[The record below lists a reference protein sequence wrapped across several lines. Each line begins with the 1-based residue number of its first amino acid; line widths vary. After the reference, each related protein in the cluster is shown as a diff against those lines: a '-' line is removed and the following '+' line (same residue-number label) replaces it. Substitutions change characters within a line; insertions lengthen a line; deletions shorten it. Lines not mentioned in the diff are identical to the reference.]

1 MAQEIGLIKGV
12 NGPVVKVKNVENARM
27 LEVVEVGEHHLIGE
41 IVRLNGTEAI
51 VQVYED
57 TTGLKPGDK
66 VYGSGMP
73 LSLEL
78 GPGLLRSIY
87 DGIERPLTAIREKY
101 GNYIQKGSRIPALD
115 HAKLWKFTPAVKKGE
130 TVTPGQ
136 IIGSVQETE
145 SVEHRILIQPDAEAG
160 ELVEIV
166 PPGDYN
172 IDKVVATVK
181 GKNGTFDVKMFQVWA
196 IREPRPIKTRMGSVI
211 PMITGQRVI
220 DTLFPISK
228 GGTSIVPGGFGTGK
242 TMVQHAL
249 AKWSDV
255 DIIIYVGCGERGNEM
270 TDVLLSFPELIDPR
284 SGKSLMGRTVLIANI
299 SNMPVAA
306 REASIYTGITIA
318 EYYRDMGYDVAV
330 MADSTS
336 RWAEALRELS
346 GRMEEMPADE
356 GFPSYL
362 PTRLAQ
368 FYERAGATETLCGKH
383 GTISII
389 GAVSPPGGDFSE
401 PVTQHSKRFVRC
413 FWALDRQ
420 LANSRHYP
428 AISWVDSYSEYLPEV
443 TPWWSKNVDPKWIE
457 YRTFMM
463 DLLQK
468 EVKLQQVVKLVGPD
482 TLPDSQKLILEI
494 CRLFKNA
501 FLQQNAYD
509 KIDMFTIPI
518 KQFKMLEVVVEFYK
532 KGQDLVKGGWTVTQ
546 LRAHAL
552 FTTITQMKYQISNE
566 EYKKLDEIIQQIRN
580 MA

>member
-1 MAQEIGLIKGV
+1 MSQQIGKIKGV
-12 NGPVVKVKNVENARM
+12 NGPVVKVKDVENARM
-27 LEVVEVGEHHLIGE
+27 LEVVEVGDQHLIGE
-41 IVRLNGTEAI
+41 IVRLDGTEAI

-57 TTGLKPGDK
+57 TTGLKPGDS

-87 DGIERPLTAIREKY
+87 DGIERPLTAIRDKY
-101 GNYIQKGSRIPALD
+101 GNFIQKGSRIPALD
-115 HAKLWKFTPAVKKGE
+115 HNKLWSFTPQVRVSD
-130 TVTPGQ
+130 TVAPGQ
-136 IIGSVQETE
+136 VIGTVMETE
-145 SVEHRILIQPDAEAG
+145 SVEHRVMVPPDKEPG
-160 ELVEIV
+160 VVEEIV
-166 PPGDYN
+166 QSGDYV
-172 IDKVVATVK
+172 IDQVLARVK
-181 GKNGTFDVKMFQVWA
+181 GKSGTYEVKMYQTWA
-196 IREPRPIKTRMGSVI
+196 IREPRPVTRRVNSDI

-220 DTLFPISK
+220 DTLFPLSK
-228 GGTSIVPGGFGTGK
+228 GGTAIVPGGFGTGK

-249 AKWSDV
+249 AKWADV
-255 DIIIYVGCGERGNEM
+255 DIIVYVGCGERGNEM
-270 TDVLLSFPELIDPR
+270 TDVLLSFPKLIDPR
-284 SGKSLMGRTVLIANI
+284 TGKSLMGRTVLIANI

-318 EYYRDMGYDVAV
+318 EYYRDMGYDVAI

-362 PTRLAQ
+362 PTKLAQ
-368 FYERAGATETLCGKH
+368 FYERAGATETLCKKNGS
-383 GTISII
+383 ISII

-428 AISWVDSYSEYLPEV
+428 AISWIDSYSEYLTEV
-443 TPWWSKNVDPKWIE
+443 APWWGQKVDTRWFE
-457 YRTFMM
+457 YRNIIM

-468 EVKLQQVVKLVGPD
+468 EIKLQQVVKLVGPD
-482 TLPDSQKLILEI
+482 TLPESQKLILEV
-494 CRLFKNA
+494 CKVFKNA

-509 KIDMFTIPI
+509 KIDMFTVPA
-518 KQFKMLEVVVEFYK
+518 KQFKMLEVIIEFYR
-532 KGQDLVKGGWTVTQ
+532 KGVELVKAGATVNH
-546 LRAHAL
+546 LRSQAVY
-552 FTTITQMKYQISNE
+552 TTITQMKYQVSNE
-566 EYKKLDEIIQQIRN
+566 DFKKLDSLISSIQS
-580 MA
+580 MT